1 MQDIGKGNVMNCPI
15 CKNSEKKILYKLC
28 DNMKIMG
35 SNFPD
40 SESFIAE
47 CTHCGLVYM
56 DTAATQEDF
65 LSYYKYGAVAPKYY
79 DMFDKEDTD
88 DYYRHLCKL
97 IEPYIDKQSS
107 ILDVAGAWGE
117 FAAYMKAL
125 GYEDITDLDP
135 AEKCISYAGELGV
148 KTLMTDSTDMHSIR
162 EKSFDLVI
170 LNHSLEHII
179 DVESTMSNIGRVLKD
194 KGCLFIEVPDVE
206 GYADEEAAPFNFLT
220 YEHVLHLSMN
230 DMDNLAGIYGYEI
243 IDSGKYYKKVSN
255 YPSIYV
261 VMRKGGKREIIYSG
275 FSGTSMLRYL
285 EKSKK
290 SLEEFLAPLRQSGEE
305 LILWGIGASTAIL
318 LDSFKGCNVKVLI
331 DRNPGR
337 QRLKF
342 SINEKQYVVKGPE
355 EVGRGT
361 IVILSIPY
369 HDSIERQIR
378 QMGYDNK
385 IVALR

>member
-1 MQDIGKGNVMNCPI
+1 MQDIGKENEMSCPI
-15 CKNSEKKILYKLC
+15 CKNNGKKILYKLC

-40 SESFIAE
+40 SASFVAK
-47 CTHCGLVYM
+47 CTACGLLYM
-56 DTAATQEDF
+56 DTEATQEDF
-65 LSYYKYGAVAPKYY
+65 LDYYKHGAIAPKYY
-79 DMFDKEDTD
+79 DMFGKEGTD
-88 DYYRHLCKL
+88 EYYRHLHKL
-97 IEPYIDKQSS
+97 IEPYIGRHSS

-135 AEKCISYAGELGV
+135 AEKCISYARERGI
-148 KTLMTDSTDMHSIR
+148 KTLTTDSTDMRGIS

-170 LNHSLEHII
+170 LNHSLEHIM
-179 DVESTMSNIGRVLKD
+179 DVKNTMLNIGRVLKD
-194 KGCLFIEVPDVE
+194 DGCLFIEIPDVE

-220 YEHVLHLSMN
+220 YEHVLHMSMN
-230 DMDNLAGIYGYEI
+230 DLDNLAGIYGYEM

-255 YPSIYV
+255 YPSIYA
-261 VMRKGGKREIIYSG
+261 VMRKGRKREITYSG
-275 FSGTSMLRYL
+275 ASEAAMLRYL

-290 SLEEFLAPLRQSGEE
+290 SLEEFLTPLRQSGEE

-318 LDSFKGCNVKVLI
+318 IASFEGCNVKGLI
-331 DRNPGR
+331 DKNPAR
-337 QRLKF
+337 QGLKF
-342 SINEKQYVVKGPE
+342 TINGTQYMVQGPE
-355 EVGRGT
+355 EVGMGT

-378 QMGYDNK
+378 QMGYGNK
-385 IVALR
+385 IVALK

>member
-1 MQDIGKGNVMNCPI
+1 
-15 CKNSEKKILYKLC
+15 
-28 DNMKIMG
+28 MKIMG

-40 SESFIAE
+40 SPSFIAK
-47 CTHCGLVYM
+47 CTDCGLLYM

-65 LSYYKYGAVAPKYY
+65 LDYYKYGAVAPKYY
-79 DMFDKEDTD
+79 DMFGKEDTD
-88 DYYRHLCKL
+88 DYYQHLCKL
-97 IEPYIDKQSS
+97 MEPYIEKHSR

-117 FAAYMKAL
+117 FAAYMKAQ
-125 GYEDITDLDP
+125 GYEHVTDLDP
-135 AEKCISYAGELGV
+135 AETCISYARERGV
-148 KTLMTDSTDMHSIR
+148 KTLMIDSTAMGDIG

-170 LNHSLEHII
+170 LNHSLEHIL
-179 DVESTMSNIGRVLKD
+179 DVESTMLNIGRVLKE
-194 KGCLFIEVPDVE
+194 KGYLFIEVPDVG

-220 YEHVLHLSMN
+220 YEHVLHMSMN

-255 YPSIYV
+255 YPSIYA
-261 VMRKGGKREIIYSG
+261 VMRKGKKQEVTYSG
-275 FSGTSMLRYL
+275 LPEASMLRYL

-290 SLEEFLAPLRQSGEE
+290 SLEEFLVPLRQSGEE

-318 LDSFKGCNVKVLI
+318 IDSFKGCNVKKLI
-331 DRNPGR
+331 DRNPAR
-337 QRLKF
+337 QGLKF
-342 SINEKQYVVKGPE
+342 RINEKQYVVKGPE

-385 IVALR
+385 IVALK

>member
-1 MQDIGKGNVMNCPI
+1 MQNIGKEKGMSCPI
-15 CKNSEKKILYKLC
+15 CKNNGKKILYKLC

-40 SESFIAE
+40 SSSSIAK
-47 CTHCGLVYM
+47 CTCCGLLYM
-56 DTAATQEDF
+56 DTAATQQDF
-65 LSYYKYGAVAPKYY
+65 LDYYKYGAAAPKYY
-79 DMFDKEDTD
+79 DMFGKEDTD
-88 DYYRHLCKL
+88 EYYHHLCSL
-97 IEPYIDKQSS
+97 IEPYIDQHSS
-107 ILDVAGAWGE
+107 ILDIAGAWGE
-117 FAAYMKAL
+117 FAAYMKLL

-135 AEKCISYAGELGV
+135 AEKCVSYAGEHGV
-148 KTLMTDSTDMHSIR
+148 KTLMTDSIGMHGIK

-170 LNHSLEHII
+170 LNHSLEHIM
-179 DVESTMSNIGRVLKD
+179 DVESTMLNIGRVLKEE
-194 KGCLFIEVPDVE
+194 GYLFIEVPDVA

-220 YEHVLHLSMN
+220 YEHVLHMSMN

-255 YPSIYV
+255 YPSIYA
-261 VMRKGGKREIIYSG
+261 VMRKGSERGVNYSELPEV
-275 FSGTSMLRYL
+275 SMLRYL

-290 SLEEFLAPLRQSGEE
+290 SLEKFLAPLRQSREE

-318 LDSFKGCNVKVLI
+318 IDSFQGCNVKALI
-331 DRNPGR
+331 DRNPCR
-337 QRLKF
+337 QGLTF
-342 SINEKQYVVKGPE
+342 SINAKRYVVKGPE
-355 EVGRGT
+355 EVGEGT

-385 IVALR
+385 VAALK